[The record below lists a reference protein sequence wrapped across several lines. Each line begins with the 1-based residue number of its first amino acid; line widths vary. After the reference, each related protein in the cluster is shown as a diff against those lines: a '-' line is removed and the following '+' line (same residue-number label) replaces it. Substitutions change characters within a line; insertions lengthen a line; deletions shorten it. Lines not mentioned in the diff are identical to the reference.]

1 MIRRTFINEKSFR
14 EAKGKGRTSTIVQA
28 TNLIVS
34 LANICFA
41 KENKASDDI
50 GRPDDEVLTS
60 SQGSMLSVLISLF
73 LHNGFLRFSSLP
85 ASPFRQISLSDG
97 GPLGLSLSFLGA
109 PPIARA
115 KCTARLDNHLRI
127 GFSSDS
133 RGQWRITNRRILLS
147 GSGFALSR
155 KRLGRCARL
164 LRHPFFASIASR
176 RELLN
181 RRIYQNKI
189 KTAF

>member
-1 MIRRTFINEKSFR
+1 
-14 EAKGKGRTSTIVQA
+14 VQA

-73 LHNGFLRFSSLP
+73 LHNGFLRFSSSL

-97 GPLGLSLSFLGA
+97 GPARVSLSFLGA
-109 PPIARA
+109 PPIART

-127 GFSSDS
+127 GFSTDS
-133 RGQWRITNRRILLS
+133 PRTMEITNRRIRLS
-147 GSGFALSR
+147 SPLRLRFIAE
-155 KRLGRCARL
+155 RLGRCSRG
-164 LRHPFFASIASR
+164 FFAV
-176 RELLN
+176 LLPAQSH
-181 RRIYQNKI
+181 RVVSS
-189 KTAF
+189 

>member
-1 MIRRTFINEKSFR
+1 
-14 EAKGKGRTSTIVQA
+14 VQA

-73 LHNGFLRFSSLP
+73 LHNGFLRFSSSL

-97 GPLGLSLSFLGA
+97 GPARVSLSFLGA
-109 PPIARA
+109 PPIART

-127 GFSSDS
+127 GFSTDS
-133 RGQWRITNRRILLS
+133 PRTMEITNRRILR
-147 GSGFALSR
+147 SGFALSR
-155 KRLGRCARL
+155 KAGPVRA
-164 LRHPFFASIASR
+164 ASSPSLC
-176 RELLN
+176 LLN
-181 RRIYQNKI
+181 RI
-189 KTAF
+189 AS